1 MGAFKINRE
10 FIKLQET
17 SLHFIEKRFAK
28 STKSTTKKGNLPNA
42 ETHMGIKGNVK

>member
-28 STKSTTKKGNLPNA
+28 AQNQPPRKGTFQMQKLIW
-42 ETHMGIKGNVK
+42 E